1 MAYKLLLDN
10 AEKVRKAMKIAVL
23 LLFVLIVASGCGD
36 TTPPIAST
44 IDTVCSQEF
53 SDKKVVLEGYP
64 YLPSTMLV
72 TDTILIEFY
81 ERPNLEGK
89 YIAVSLKVGTGS
101 NQVVE
106 PPDNYTD
113 ADLLIR
119 TNDGQEIRAGNR
131 VSVEGK
137 LIYSPTGDANNPV
150 SCILFDG
157 GNIKDVAD
165 S

>member
-1 MAYKLLLDN
+1 
-10 AEKVRKAMKIAVL
+10 MKIAVL
-23 LLFVLIVASGCGD
+23 LFFVLIIASGCGD
-36 TTPPIAST
+36 TTPPVPST
-44 IDTVCSQEF
+44 IDTVCNQEL

-64 YLPSTMLV
+64 YLPSTILV
-72 TDTILIEFY
+72 SDTLLVEFY
-81 ERPNLEGK
+81 ERPNMQGK

-106 PPDNYTD
+106 PPDNYSD
-113 ADLLIR
+113 DDLLIR
-119 TNDGQEIRAGNR
+119 ASDGQEIRAGNR

-137 LIYSPTGDANNPV
+137 LIYSPSSDANNPS

>member
-1 MAYKLLLDN
+1 
-10 AEKVRKAMKIAVL
+10 MKIAVL
-23 LLFVLIVASGCGD
+23 LFFVLIVVSGCD

-44 IDTVCSQEF
+44 IATVCSQEF
-53 SDKKVVLEGYP
+53 ADKKVVLEGYP
-64 YLPSTMLV
+64 YLPGTMLV
-72 TDTILIEFY
+72 TDTLLVEFY
-81 ERPNLEGK
+81 ERPNLQGK
-89 YIAVSLKVGTGS
+89 YIAVSLTVGTGS

-106 PPDNYTD
+106 PPDEYTD

-119 TNDGQEIRAGNR
+119 TSDGQEIRAGNR

-137 LIYSPTGDANNPV
+137 LIYPPSSGNSPVN
-150 SCILFDG
+150 CILFEG